1 MTLIAHTEHLFPR
14 TIRSVDIK
22 DRKESDGLL
31 VVTMWSVVGVVLA
44 ALTIWLGLG
53 GQIEPI
59 IGLG

>member
-1 MTLIAHTEHLFPR
+1 
-14 TIRSVDIK
+14 VDIE
-22 DRKESDGLL
+22 DRKESDGFL

-44 ALTIWLGLG
+44 VLTIWLGFG

>member
-1 MTLIAHTEHLFPR
+1 MTLIAHAEHLFAR

-53 GQIEPI
+53 GQIEPM

>member
-1 MTLIAHTEHLFPR
+1 MTLIAHTEHLLPR
-14 TIRSVDIK
+14 TIRSVDIE
-22 DRKESDGLL
+22 DRKESDGFL